1 MADITLRV
9 NGSEKK
15 VSVSPETPLL
25 WVLRDELNQKLLR
38 TTAEEVL
45 GKVMGK

>member
-1 MADITLRV
+1 MSETWSGQPADVEDLQKH
-9 NGSEKK
+9 E
-15 VSVSPETPLL
+15 E
-25 WVLRDELNQKLLR
+25 ELPLLR